1 MTNIYK
7 NLTKQQEPQNITTQ
21 FCGIGSQCNKFFHRL
36 KTENDFFGIFF
47 LKQKM
52 KIFISKCVLIG
63 KCKKQVV
70 HSLFI

>member
-47 LKQKM
+47 LKHSKNENIYFKM
-52 KIFISKCVLIG
+52 CFNW
-63 KCKKQVV
+63 
-70 HSLFI
+70 